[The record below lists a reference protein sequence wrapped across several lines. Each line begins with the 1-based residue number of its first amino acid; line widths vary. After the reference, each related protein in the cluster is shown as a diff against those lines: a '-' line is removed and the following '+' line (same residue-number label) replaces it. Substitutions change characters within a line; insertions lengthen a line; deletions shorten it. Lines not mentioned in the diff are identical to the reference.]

1 MPATEQDR
9 LDWEVLKL
17 QYECRPLYKN
27 LDRIAGLV
35 ITVLAVAAFF
45 YQRQQS
51 NLEYQMAAIQ
61 AEKAEFATARAVAEK
76 EAAEKTRD
84 EYNAS
89 IADLQAKLQ
98 GLQKT
103 YQAMVALTDKVTATA
118 ARLPAGAATTDLRR
132 DLSDLNTQQITLDKQ
147 WTRQTEQVQML
158 KPILRK

>member
-1 MPATEQDR
+1 MPTTEQER

-17 QYECRPLYKN
+17 QYECRPFYKN
-27 LDRIAGLV
+27 LDRIGSLV
-35 ITVLAVAAFF
+35 ITVLAIAAFF

-84 EYNAS
+84 EYNSS

-103 YQAMVALTDKVTATA
+103 YQEMVALTDKVTATA
-118 ARLPAGAATTDLRR
+118 ARLPASAVTADLHK
-132 DLSDLNTQQITLDKQ
+132 DLSALNTQQTTLDKQ

-158 KPILRK
+158 KPIIKK